1 MKWEKLPF
9 ACRAYLLLIY
19 AAAIPVA
26 FLCFY
31 SNGSYTWSWLFLTI
45 ASLFIAV
52 IHLNLPELP
61 AVVISM
67 GDVFTFLALVEF
79 GAGPAL
85 ITYWANVI
93 GTAFAQQVGHKGWR
107 SIGSVTW
114 YRLAFNVSSCALS
127 IYGME
132 TVYRWS
138 ANTLQPEHAV
148 IGLAL
153 VASIWFLINTL
164 TLSVAVS
171 LSSSQSFFAV
181 WKQGLGLYLLN
192 FFGSAG
198 AAGLI
203 SRFYERTSFSIFLL
217 SLPIAVVVFQLYNF
231 YIQKYQQAKKHIS
244 ELNTLYLQTIEALA
258 SAVDA
263 KDRYTHGHIRRVQ
276 AYAVELAGMI
286 GIEDEKELLALE
298 AGALLHD
305 IGKIAIPEYIL
316 NKPTVLT
323 ETEYEKMRIHP
334 VVGATMLSTIEFPFP
349 LIPMVK
355 SHHERWDGKGYPDG
369 LAGEEIPLNA
379 RILSL
384 VDCYDA
390 LTTNRPYRA
399 PMDRDKV
406 IEFFRREAGRAYDP
420 AIVQTFVKN
429 IKQLEKAG
437 SAVVVEKLDL
447 WGIKESDPPSGGVRP
462 LEKIQPILS
471 YSKALNAEA
480 LVQRELYSV
489 FEFAQADFHCLS
501 PTEIF
506 SFMGWRLSNL
516 IKFDTA
522 VFFDADLSK
531 GVVIAAHS
539 IGDKVQFFEGLSLP
553 LEQKL
558 TGWVAANNQSL
569 CNLPPFPDFLNLA
582 EPKPAFQIS
591 AIAPINRQNEV
602 LGAISLYRNEAV
614 KFTEQDFRRLE
625 IVASQTA
632 MVLAKCKETTS
643 RGDSLTDELT
653 GLPKSFQL
661 YLMFD
666 SVAVDANRYEY
677 PLALLSI
684 QLEDIANIRKKW
696 GHLSGDQAI
705 KATANYL
712 RKELRET
719 DLLVRY
725 AADEFVAVNP
735 KMSRAQAENLKSRV
749 QNELDQFNF
758 AVRAHTEIKLSASI
772 GIAVFPE
779 DGTDLESLLRV
790 SGLCARDDRDL
801 RLAVNRRIKRLPAS
815 S

>member
-1 MKWEKLPF
+1 MGLVYLASIPF
-9 ACRAYLLLIY
+9 ALVCLSS
-19 AAAIPVA
+19 PND
-26 FLCFY
+26 Y
-31 SNGSYTWSWLFLTI
+31 SFEW
-45 ASLFIAV
+45 ASLALTSLFVATINV
-52 IHLNLPELP
+52 RLPNLS
-61 AVVISM
+61 VVISM
-67 GDVFTFLALVEF
+67 GDVFIILILIQF
-79 GAGPAL
+79 GPGPAL
-85 ITYWANVI
+85 ITYWASIVVAHAADLFRRY
-93 GTAFAQQVGHKGWR
+93 GWDLKGRIAGFKW
-107 SIGSVTW
+107 IFN
-114 YRLAFNVSSCALS
+114 LACCALS
-127 IYGME
+127 TSAMFATYRIVSTLKVRQPLE
-132 TVYRWS
+132 TVTALFGIALAWFFV
-138 ANTLQPEHAV
+138 NTGTISLAV
-148 IGLAL
+148 SFWTNRA
-153 VASIWFLINTL
+153 FLI
-164 TLSVAVS
+164 
-171 LSSSQSFFAV
+171 V
-181 WKQGLGLYLLN
+181 WREGIALYLLN
-192 FFGSAG
+192 FIGSAA

-203 SRFYERTSFSIFLL
+203 RVLYERTGFLIFVLCVPLAVLL
-217 SLPIAVVVFQLYNF
+217 YQLYNF
-231 YIQKYQQAKKHIS
+231 YIEKYEQAQSHIKA
-244 ELNTLYLQTIEALA
+244 LNTLYLQTVEALA

-276 AYAVELAGMI
+276 AYATELARLI
-286 GIEDEKELLALE
+286 GIQDEKELLALQ

-323 ETEYEKMRIHP
+323 ETEYEKMQIHP
-334 VVGATMLSTIEFPFP
+334 VVGAQMLSTIEFPFP

-369 LAGEEIPLNA
+369 LTGQEIPLIA

-399 PMDRDKV
+399 PMDRERV
-406 IEFFRREAGRAYDP
+406 IEFFHREAGRAYDP
-420 AIVQTFVKN
+420 KVVQTFIDN
-429 IKQLEKAG
+429 IQRIEDAG
-437 SAVVVEKLDL
+437 NAVVIEKIDL
-447 WGIKESDPPSGGVRP
+447 WGIKESDKPPTGVRP
-462 LEKIQPILS
+462 LEKIQLIVS

-489 FEFAQADFHCLS
+489 FEFVRADFHCLS

-506 SFMGWRLSNL
+506 SFMGRRLSNL

-522 VFFDADLSK
+522 AFFDADLSK
-531 GVVIAAHS
+531 GVVNATHL
-539 IGDKVQFFEGLSLP
+539 IGDNEHFFEGLSLP

-569 CNLPPFPDFLNLA
+569 CNLPPFPDFVNLA

-614 KFTEQDFRRLE
+614 KFTEEEFRRLE

-632 MVLAKCKETTS
+632 ILLVKCKETTP
-643 RGDSLTDELT
+643 RVDSLTDELS

-666 SVAVDANRYEY
+666 SVAVDASRYEY

-696 GHLSGDQAI
+696 GHLSGDEAI
-705 KATANYL
+705 RAAANYL
-712 RKELRET
+712 RKQLPET

-725 AADEFVAVNP
+725 AADEFVAVKP

-749 QNELDQFNF
+749 QNELDQFDF
-758 AVRAHTEIKLSASI
+758 AVRAHTEIPLRASI
-772 GIAVFPE
+772 GVAVFPE
-779 DGTDLESLLRV
+779 DGTDLESLLSV
-790 SGLCARDDRDL
+790 SGLRARDDRDL
-801 RLAVNRRIKRLPAS
+801 RVAVNLRIKRLPAS
-815 S
+815 G

>member
-1 MKWEKLPF
+1 VYLAAVPF
-9 ACRAYLLLIY
+9 AALCITAHNAFSLDWLLL
-19 AAAIPVA
+19 A
-26 FLCFY
+26 L
-31 SNGSYTWSWLFLTI
+31 
-45 ASLFIAV
+45 ASLFVATINV
-52 IHLNLPELP
+52 RLPRLS
-61 AVVISM
+61 VVISM
-67 GDVFTFLALVEF
+67 GDVFIIVILIQF
-79 GAGPAL
+79 GPGPAL
-85 ITYWANVI
+85 VTYWLDTIVA
-93 GTAFAQQVGHKGWR
+93 TFADLFRRYGLHLNGK
-107 SIGSVTW
+107 ILL
-114 YRLAFNVSSCALS
+114 YRWLFNLACCALS
-127 IYGME
+127 TWAMFAAYLAIGRLE
-132 TVYRWS
+132 VP
-138 ANTLQPEHAV
+138 QPIDFL
-148 IGLAL
+148 IGLLAIAVSWFL
-153 VASIWFLINTL
+153 VNTSTLSLAVASWSNRDFW
-164 TLSVAVS
+164 SV
-171 LSSSQSFFAV
+171 
-181 WKQGLGLYLLN
+181 WRDGLLLYLLN
-192 FFGSAG
+192 FLGSA
-198 AAGLI
+198 AVAGLV
-203 SRFYERTSFSIFLL
+203 RVFYQKAGVLIFLL
-217 SLPIAVVVFQLYNF
+217 CVPIAVVLYQLYAF
-231 YIQKYQQAKKHIS
+231 YIQKYEQAQAHIKQ
-244 ELNTLYLQTIEALA
+244 LNKLYLQTIEALA

-276 AYAVELAGMI
+276 AYAVELARLI
-286 GIEDEKELLALE
+286 GIEDEEELLALE

-323 ETEYEKMRIHP
+323 ETEYEKMKIHP

-369 LAGEEIPLNA
+369 LAGEDIPLNA

-420 AIVQTFVKN
+420 AIVQAF
-429 IKQLEKAG
+429 IEHIQQLEAAG
-437 SAVVVEKLDL
+437 NAVVIENLDL
-447 WGIKESDPPSGGVRP
+447 WGIKESDSPSAGVRP
-462 LEKIQPILS
+462 LEKTQPIVS

-480 LVQRELYSV
+480 FVQRELYSV
-489 FEFAQADFHCLS
+489 FEFAQADFHCLTPS
-501 PTEIF
+501 EVF
-506 SFMGWRLSNL
+506 SFMGRRLVNL
-516 IKFDTA
+516 IRFDTA
-522 VFFDADLSK
+522 VFFDADLSR
-531 GVVIAAHS
+531 GGVIAAHS
-539 IGDKVQFFEGLSLP
+539 IGDKEHFFEGLSLP

-569 CNLPPFPDFLNLA
+569 CNLPPFPDFLNFA

-614 KFTEQDFRRLE
+614 KFSEEEFRRLE
-625 IVASQTA
+625 IVAAQTA
-632 MVLAKCKETTS
+632 ILLKKCKETTS
-643 RGDSLTDELT
+643 RVDSLTDELT

-666 SVAVDANRYEY
+666 SVAVDASRYEY

-684 QLEDIANIRKKW
+684 QLEDIANIRRKW
-696 GHLSGDQAI
+696 GHLSGDEAI
-705 KATANYL
+705 RAASNYL
-712 RKELRET
+712 REELRDT

-725 AADEFVAVNP
+725 GEDEFVAVNP
-735 KMSRAQAENLKSRV
+735 KMSRSQAENLKSRV

-758 AVRAHTEIKLSASI
+758 AVRAQTEIPLRVSI

-779 DGTDLESLLRV
+779 DGTDLESLLNV
-790 SGLCARDDRDL
+790 SGLRARDDRDL